1 MQPLRSPYR
10 QKPITPE
17 FKTAWRRLRQR
28 EMYIK
33 DGTHFAPRYIL
44 THIDI
49 RWRISTLYVCAH
61 RGDPFAK
68 RAFAQVMTERM
79 KL

>member
-1 MQPLRSPYR
+1 MQPLRNPYR

-17 FKTAWRRLRQR
+17 FKTAWSRLRLR
-28 EMYIK
+28 WGR
-33 DGTHFAPRYIL
+33 DAHGAHFAPKYTL
-44 THIDI
+44 MHAGM
-49 RWRISTLYVCAH
+49 RWRISTLYVCVH

-68 RAFAQVMTERM
+68 RAFAHVMTERM